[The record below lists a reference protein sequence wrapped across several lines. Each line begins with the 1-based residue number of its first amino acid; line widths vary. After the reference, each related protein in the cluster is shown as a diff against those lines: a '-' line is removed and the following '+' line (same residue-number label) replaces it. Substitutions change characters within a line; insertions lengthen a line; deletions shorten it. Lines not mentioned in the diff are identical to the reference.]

1 MQYKFKNGATV
12 EGTTEQI
19 LAIAKS
25 LGETVNLRAL
35 GLTARG
41 FYESSTKGTLKI
53 SEMEAGHIRNALLKQ
68 SREYFETL
76 ATESK
81 TLSNEEFSKKYVGLG
96 DNTVVIDLFT
106 ELQKRK

>member
-25 LGETVNLRAL
+25 LGETVNLGSL
-35 GLTARG
+35 GTPRG
-41 FYESSTKGTLKI
+41 YYESSTKGVLKI
-53 SEMEAGHIRNALLKQ
+53 SEMEAGHIRNALLKH

-76 ATESK
+76 ITESK
-81 TLSNEEFSKKYVGLG
+81 KLSNEDFLKKYIGLVE
-96 DNTVVIDLFT
+96 NAVVIDLFT